1 MAPERKLHC
10 IMRGLGAVAACSSW
24 ILLSGCAGLPGAR
37 PVEGAV
43 HAPEY
48 DGTGKSTPESAS
60 LPLIVDNNRIFTE
73 LVFQRPDGAERRVL
87 AWVNMGMGGVSITPR
102 LRKELGGEGPLK
114 FSVGGMPVTVD
125 AAAVLPVS
133 EEDFAQQLGP
143 MPVEATLPAGV
154 LSRFCVRIDY
164 RARTLEL
171 FRACAPAAGGVAVPI
186 RPNKETGIISVDATV
201 FGRTYPVVID
211 AGGGYSWLRG
221 EIVRDW
227 VAEHPDI
234 LRAEGAVGESNQAMV
249 DRLFEQ
255 EATVVRL
262 PVLALGPVEIRNAGV
277 LGSGPASG
285 GLISPLIGR
294 LFWNA
299 WSKGAADDV
308 AGWLGGN
315 VLRDY
320 ELTIDYRRGLSYWN
334 RTGTPRTDDLHS
346 VGISLIHTP
355 EGYTVGGVVRA
366 DGIPAVSGVEVGDA
380 LIAVDGR
387 QAAAMTRGT
396 ILAALHGKPGERRTL
411 TLQRSQ
417 QRFDVQALVGRY

>member
-1 MAPERKLHC
+1 M
-10 IMRGLGAVAACSSW
+10 MRGLGAVVAFSSW
-24 ILLSGCAGLPGAR
+24 LLMSGCTGLPGAR

-43 HAPEY
+43 HVPDHDWA
-48 DGTGKSTPESAS
+48 GKSTPESTT
-60 LPLIVDNNRIFTE
+60 LPLIIDNNRIFTE
-73 LVFQRPDGAERRVL
+73 LVFQRPDGTARRAL
-87 AWVNMGMGGVSITPR
+87 AWVNMGMGGVSVTPR
-102 LRKELGGEGPLK
+102 LQKDLGGDGPLK
-114 FSVGGMPVTVD
+114 FSVGGVPVTVD
-125 AAAVLPVS
+125 AAAVLPAS

-154 LSRFCVRIDY
+154 LSRFCIRINYQAQKLD
-164 RARTLEL
+164 LS
-171 FRACAPAAGGVAVPI
+171 RACSATGNGVAVPI
-186 RPNKETGIISVDATV
+186 RPNKGTGIISVDATV

-211 AGGGYSWLRG
+211 TGGGYSWLRG
-221 EIVRDW
+221 EVVRGW
-227 VAEHPDI
+227 VKEHPDI

-249 DRLFEQ
+249 DQPFEQ
-255 EATVVRL
+255 EATIVRL

-315 VLRDY
+315 MLRDY
-320 ELTIDYRRGLSYWN
+320 ELTIDYKRGLSYWN
-334 RTGTPRTDDLHS
+334 RIISPRTDDLHS

-355 EGYTVGGVVRA
+355 EGYTIGGVVRA
-366 DGIPAVSGVEVGDA
+366 DGIPALPDAEVGDA

-387 QAAAMTRGT
+387 RAADMTRGT
-396 ILAALHGKPGERRTL
+396 ILAALYGKPGERRML
-411 TLQRSQ
+411 TLQRSK
-417 QRFDVQALVGRY
+417 QRFDVQTVVGNY